1 VLVQKFVEEVRT
13 TGEWSFILF
22 DKTFS
27 HAVLKRAEAGDF
39 RVQNNFGGSVE
50 TSLEPAPALVRE
62 AQRNVKSIAEDL
74 TYARVDGVEIA
85 GELCLMEFELI
96 EPVLFLKHRELA
108 AQGVYQI
115 SIDPPSYN
123 PVSHFITVK
132 ISGAT
137 EIAILFPV
145 DISKVVSVTFPTF
158 PNLPKELRSLLT
170 KSPGVFGFEN
180 NTGDALYK
188 ALDDIRRGGVLN
200 IARKTQATR
209 LSNDKSVLSLIKAI
223 RELRGDR
230 FFAFVEKE
238 LREEVKHSVNTG
250 LFHEVSGSQHHL
262 PAQFVAFSPAGS
274 FKTDDHFGNL
284 QLTFFMKGDEC
295 VADIDDAGG
304 LGHIFQV
311 LKNHFTGS
319 PTHPYNIHQ
328 ILVKHQH
335 LDPGYRFNLI

>member
-1 VLVQKFVEEVRT
+1 MAQTGKLKLALVDV
-13 TGEWSFILF
+13 F
-22 DKTFS
+22 DKR
-27 HAVLKRAEAGDF
+27 LKEKVDI
-39 RVQNNFGGSVE
+39 
-50 TSLEPAPALVRE
+50 SL
-62 AQRNVKSIAEDL
+62 RNLHL
-74 TYARVDGVEIA
+74 THNPLLRGVDASKIINVTNLHSG
-85 GELCLMEFELI
+85 
-96 EPVLFLKHRELA
+96 P
-108 AQGVYQI
+108 QGIYQI
-115 SIDPPSYN
+115 FIDPPSYH
-123 PVSHFITVK
+123 PVGRFVTVTTTGVTA
-132 ISGAT
+132 ISFP
-137 EIAILFPV
+137 FPV

-158 PNLPKELRSLLT
+158 PNLTKELRSLLT
-170 KSPGVFGFEN
+170 KSPNILGFEN

-188 ALDDIRRGGVLN
+188 ALDEIRRGGVLN

-209 LSNDKSVLSLIKAI
+209 LSNGKSVLSLIKEI

-250 LFHEVSGSQHHL
+250 LFHSVDGSLHHL
-262 PAQFVAFSPAGS
+262 PAQFIGFSPAGS

-295 VADIDDAGG
+295 VADIDIDDAGG

-311 LKNHFTGS
+311 LRNHFTGS

-335 LDPGYRFNLI
+335 LDPGYRFNLS